1 MKKKLLIIIVVL
13 LAIVLAGYLTARFAV
28 DYMFDKYFFDS
39 AVKSVSQAEE
49 KQEEE
54 ITAEVQT
61 QPEQNIPPEPQPV
74 KKKLSDS
81 EVLAIIMK
89 SPTLT
94 NKMASMVSHEDKSKA
109 VQIVLSNFT
118 TEELGDIAKNVSKG
132 LTAEYKSKMINIAR
146 SRLTVAQWQECL
158 AIARKYV
165 NDMRPYVE

>member
-54 ITAEVQT
+54 IIAEVQT

-74 KKKLSDS
+74 KKKLSYS
-81 EVLAIIMK
+81 EVLAIIM
-89 SPTLT
+89 
-94 NKMASMVSHEDKSKA
+94 
-109 VQIVLSNFT
+109 
-118 TEELGDIAKNVSKG
+118 
-132 LTAEYKSKMINIAR
+132 
-146 SRLTVAQWQECL
+146 
-158 AIARKYV
+158 
-165 NDMRPYVE
+165 